1 RDLTMSSS
9 LRHGLCEMRSPSL
22 FDATLIS
29 SCAIICYCG
38 EYNSGPFT
46 QIARLND
53 DVTVFSGRH
62 NAGLWSNISAYDN
75 DANVKFAIKLVR
87 PFNPCTISLDAGE
100 NYVTVKLGEESL
112 QVNAPYVS
120 EWSSFLRA
128 YFASQM
134 RESEAGVYPIEML
147 DVIYPTGKPIDVWNV
162 DKMLELADR
171 FIMPMLTRQ
180 CELFLNDGHK
190 HTMNEIQ
197 MLLLADKYNLFL
209 TRTNVLEKLT
219 TISLLRSKII
229 KTDGYATLSYEMKRA
244 VDARYVELDVQ
255 ERG

>member
-1 RDLTMSSS
+1 W
-9 LRHGLCEMRSPSL
+9 CEMRSPSL
-22 FDATLIS
+22 FDATLITK
-29 SCAIICYCG
+29 CALHNNNNNVS
-38 EYNSGPFT
+38 NSGPFT
-46 QIARLND
+46 QIARLKD
-53 DVTVFSGRH
+53 DVTVLSGRH

-87 PFNPCTISLDAGE
+87 PFNPCTISFDAGE
-100 NYVTVKLGEESL
+100 NYVTVKLGNASL

-134 RESEAGVYPIEML
+134 RESDAGIYPIEDCPIDDFREML

-162 DKMLELADR
+162 ERMLALADR

-190 HTMNEIQ
+190 HTMNEIH

-209 TRTNVLEKLT
+209 TRTNVLEKLVST
-219 TISLLRSKII
+219 SLLRSKII
-229 KTDGYATLSYEMKRA
+229 KTEGYATLSYEMKRA

-255 ERG
+255 ER